1 MHELVHS
8 VYADLGP
15 VGGLVANAGVV
26 RTGEGRPKGLLQ
38 LILLSLPPGRL

>member
-1 MHELVHS
+1 MHELVHK

-26 RTGEGRPKGLLQ
+26 SRAM
-38 LILLSLPPGRL
+38 I